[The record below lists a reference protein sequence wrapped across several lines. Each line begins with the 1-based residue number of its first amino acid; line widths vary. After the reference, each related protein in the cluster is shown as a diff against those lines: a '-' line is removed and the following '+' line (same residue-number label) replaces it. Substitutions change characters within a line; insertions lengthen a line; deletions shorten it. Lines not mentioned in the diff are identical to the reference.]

1 MARAPVSLDSIK
13 SRCAISD
20 SGCWEWQGCK
30 QGNGYG
36 RIRILGKTEYIHR
49 AAFLLEKGYLPE
61 SLDVC
66 HSCDNRICCNPS
78 HLFEGTRKKNMED
91 AVSKGRQAKGKASDE
106 DDCSDKKYLGK
117 LTGSQVIEIRA
128 LSAGGMANNQI
139 CKFFDCTKE
148 NISAIINRKSWRH
161 I

>member
-1 MARAPVSLDSIK
+1 MARASVSIESIK
-13 SRCAISD
+13 SRCAVTA

-36 RIRILGKTEYIHR
+36 RIRILGRTEYIHR
-49 AAFLLEKGYLPE
+49 AAFLLENGYLPE

-78 HLFEGTRKKNMED
+78 HLFEGTRKQNMED
-91 AVSKGRQAKGKASDE
+91 AVSKGRQAKGNILSVIHQGEKSYMA
-106 DDCSDKKYLGK
+106 K
-117 LTGSQVIEIRA
+117 LTESDVLEIRR
-128 LSAGGMANNQI
+128 LRSEGMANNKI
-139 CKFFDCTKE
+139 CQFFNCTKD
-148 NISAIINRKSWRH
+148 RKTWSH

>member
-1 MARAPVSLDSIK
+1 MARASVSIESIK
-13 SRCAISD
+13 SRCAVTA

-36 RIRILGKTEYIHR
+36 RIRILGRTEYIHL
-49 AAFLLEKGYLPE
+49 AAFLLENGYLPA

-78 HLFEGTRKKNMED
+78 HLFEGTRKQNMED
-91 AVSKGRQAKGKASDE
+91 AVSKGRQAKGKILSDGRQGE
-106 DDCSDKKYLGK
+106 KSYLGK
-117 LTGSQVIEIRA
+117 LTDAEVLEIRA
-128 LSAGGMANNQI
+128 LRASGMANNQI
-139 CKFFDCTKE
+139 CKFFNCTKE
-148 NISAIINRKSWRH
+148 NISKIVTRKSWRH